1 MLYQMGEAG
10 VTPSV
15 DTFNTLMD
23 ACLMRSDPQAVVR
36 LFQQMQQSGQFPGS
50 TFQRSWVLSLVRC

>member
-1 MLYQMGEAG
+1 MLYQMGKAG

-36 LFQQMQQSGQFPGS
+36 LFQQMQQSGQLIFIN
-50 TFQRSWVLSLVRC
+50 VYLSFKCT